1 MSVNHE
7 PRTLTPSFI
16 FTMKTTIEGDFTQS
30 EATAIDSVA
39 AMLEELLY
47 LRERDRAAN
56 RKLESVE
63 LVIKVVETVNRCG
76 SATLQGDL
84 IERKLK
90 EAIGIIEPK

>member
-1 MSVNHE
+1 
-7 PRTLTPSFI
+7 
-16 FTMKTTIEGDFTQS
+16 MKTTIEGDFTQS

-56 RKLESVE
+56 RKLEAVE
-63 LVIKVVETVNRCG
+63 LVIKLVEAVNNHGG
-76 SATLQGDL
+76 SATLRGDL